1 MNTLELIN
9 LGSNILKAKKI
20 ASYKLDSE
28 ILLSNVLQ
36 KSREK
41 LIINLNKK
49 VDSGQI
55 IKFNKLI
62 HRRSLNEPIAYITKQ
77 KEFWSKKFKVSRN
90 TLIPRP
96 ETELMIEELLKIY
109 KKNKK
114 SIFILDIG
122 TGSGC
127 ILLSILDE
135 LKNARGVGVDIS
147 KKALIVAKENAKK
160 LRLVENIR
168 FYNKCFN
175 KIFNLKFDLIV
186 SNPPYI
192 KKISI
197 NNLDTDIKRFEP
209 RVALD
214 GGNDGLDVIQKV
226 IYKSKEIL
234 KNNGR
239 LALEIGNGQFKKVFE
254 LLKKNNFKTE
264 KIIKDYKDNVRC
276 LIATLYR

>member
-9 LGSNILKAKKI
+9 LGSNILKLKKI
-20 ASYKLDSE
+20 DSYKLDSE

-41 LIINLNKK
+41 LIINLNEK
-49 VDSGQI
+49 VDSDQI
-55 IKFNKLI
+55 IMFNKLI
-62 HRRSLNEPIAYITKQ
+62 YRRSLNEPIAYITKQ

-214 GGNDGLDVIQKV
+214 GGNDGLDVIKKV

-234 KNNGR
+234 KNNGK
-239 LALEIGNGQFKKVFE
+239 LALEIGNGQFKKVFK
-254 LLKKNNFKTE
+254 LLIKNNFKTE